1 MALDASPRT
10 NPQRAEY
17 QPTASRRVPQHS
29 SPQSDDAGGSPLP
42 PHLSGGPS
50 SAGRGHGSALTSRG
64 GAAGSVIYNQLLQA
78 ADADAESPGLAT
90 IDGSLELA
98 PPSSSQSD
106 SPGSE
111 VQRAA
116 KLTAVPQ
123 WFDSPYRDGRESDDF
138 AAVVRRPGR

>member
-64 GAAGSVIYNQLLQA
+64 GAAGSVYNQLLQV

>member
-50 SAGRGHGSALTSRG
+50 SAGRGHRSALTSRG
-64 GAAGSVIYNQLLQA
+64 GAAGSVYNQLLQV